1 MEKEIIDAFRSSDV
15 RIVETKFN
23 DYDIYLKGTDIKI
36 AIVSVER
43 GIICVAVDGENYQFP
58 VSKLDNAVQLV
69 KDLVDSNKYT
79 KNESISFREAKRIL
93 NENGYLLEESDDLF
107 DEFMKIVSKFMSEND
122 IDWSADYETDYYKQG
137 KEYYK
142 YITKINGNN
151 AVILIKDGKVTGGA
165 YAGEAGLSPKELVD
179 LIKYN

>member
-23 DYDIYLKGTDIKI
+23 DYDIYLRGTDIKI

-79 KNESISFREAKRIL
+79 KNESISFRDAKRIL
-93 NENGYLLEESDDLF
+93 NENGYLLEES
-107 DEFMKIVSKFMSEND
+107 ED
-122 IDWSADYETDYYKQG
+122 I
-137 KEYYK
+137 
-142 YITKINGNN
+142 
-151 AVILIKDGKVTGGA
+151 
-165 YAGEAGLSPKELVD
+165 
-179 LIKYN
+179 